1 MGVDDAVS
9 GGGKRRSQVWRGGEI
24 RKVDSNIFKISKH
37 LLSLRLNF
45 NEIRQVEPPS
55 PILKDQKISA
65 DQMSDD
71 PLSRDIYMI
80 MGETSDAGQEGFFVC
95 AWSARTGLSY
105 VGTPSSTIS

>member
-1 MGVDDAVS
+1 M
-9 GGGKRRSQVWRGGEI
+9 
-24 RKVDSNIFKISKH
+24 FC
-37 LLSLRLNF
+37 LLSLQLNC

-55 PILKDQKISA
+55 PIVKDQKISA

-80 MGETSDAGQEGFFVC
+80 MGETSDAGQEDFFVC

-105 VGTPSSTIS
+105 VGKPSDMVS